1 MEQLNAWFT
10 ELLSDNAI
18 FTANTLGYYLDG
30 LGSTV
35 RLVFLSLVIG
45 LVLAVPL
52 AIARGSRRKWIKWPV
67 FLYTYVFRG
76 TPLLIQLY
84 LIYYGVVFIE
94 GIQDTFLWAIL
105 KDAFYPA
112 LIAFTLNTAAYT
124 TEIFHGAIKA
134 TPRGEIE
141 AARAYGMSRALMM
154 RRIIMP
160 SAFRRALPAYGNEVI
175 FMLHAS
181 AIASVV
187 TIMDLTGAA
196 RFVYARFYA
205 PFDAFLFVAA
215 IYLCLTFAILYLFR
229 YLEKKLLAHLKPLN
243 G

>member
-1 MEQLNAWFT
+1 MESLMTWLEAR
-10 ELLSDNAI
+10 LADNSI
-18 FTANTLGYYLDG
+18 FTLQTLEYYGEG
-30 LGSTV
+30 LTTTV
-35 RLVFLSLVIG
+35 QLVFLSLVIG
-45 LVLAVPL
+45 LILAVPL
-52 AIARGSRRKWIKWPV
+52 AIGRGSKHRWISLPI
-67 FLYTYVFRG
+67 FFYCYVFRG
-76 TPLLIQLY
+76 TPLLVQLY
-84 LIYYGVVFIE
+84 LIYYGVVFVE
-94 GIQDTFLWAIL
+94 GIQETWLWVVL
-105 KDAFYPA
+105 EKPFVPA

-124 TEIFHGAIKA
+124 TEIFRGAIKSTA
-134 TPRGEIE
+134 RGEIE
-141 AARAYGMSRALMM
+141 AARAYGMSQGLML
-154 RRIIMP
+154 RRIVLP

-196 RFVYARFYA
+196 RFVYARYYA

-229 YLEKKLLAHLKPLN
+229 YLEKRLLAHLKPAS

>member
-1 MEQLNAWFT
+1 MDALMTRLEA
-10 ELLSDNAI
+10 LLADNSI
-18 FTANTLGYYLDG
+18 FTLQTLSYYTQG
-30 LGSTV
+30 LTV
-35 RLVFLSLVIG
+35 TVQLVFLSLLIG

-52 AIARGSRRKWIKWPV
+52 AIGRSSRHAWIKWPI
-67 FLYTYVFRG
+67 FAYTYVFRG

-84 LIYYGVVFIE
+84 LIYYGVVFVE
-94 GIQDTFLWAIL
+94 GIQETWLWFIL
-105 KDAFYPA
+105 EDPFMPA

-124 TEIFHGAIKA
+124 TEIFRGAIKS
-134 TPRGEIE
+134 TPKGEIE
-141 AARAYGMSRALMM
+141 AARAYGMSTNLMLK
-154 RRIIMP
+154 RVVLP

-205 PFDAFLFVAA
+205 PFEAFLFVAA
-215 IYLCLTFAILYLFR
+215 IYLCLTFAILYFFR
-229 YLEKKLLAHLKPLN
+229 YLEKKLLAHLQPMS
-243 G
+243 